1 MAFLTNWHFMR
12 ILRAAIAVWAIF
24 EYTRTHDW
32 LMLAFGGFF
41 AVQAIFGLG
50 CCGAS
55 GCAAPPVQKKNIEK
69 QEVDYEELR

>member
-1 MAFLTNWHFMR
+1 
-12 ILRAAIAVWAIF
+12 
-24 EYTRTHDW
+24 
-32 LMLAFGGFF
+32 MLAFGGFF